1 MMEIQTLTTLEL
13 LRAHGAILDELRRR
27 DVVRSANSPISD
39 YAELL
44 FCQAFGWLREG
55 SSAAGYDARDVTTGV
70 RYQIKARRLN
80 IATGSRQLSALRNLS
95 NDPFDVLAGVLFNP
109 DFTILR
115 SALVPIALVKSRTR
129 HSSHTNSD
137 IFHLRDDVWSLAGVV
152 DVTEKLTS
160 AAEIL

>member
-1 MMEIQTLTTLEL
+1 MEMQTLTTLEL
-13 LRAHGAILDELRRR
+13 LRTHGAILDELRRR

-55 SSAAGYDARDVTTGV
+55 NSAAGYDARDATTSE
-70 RYQIKARRLN
+70 RYQIKARRLR
-80 IATGSRQLSALRNLS
+80 ALTGSRQLSALRNLS
-95 NDPFDVLAGVLFNP
+95 SDPFDVLAGVLFNS

-115 SALVPIALVKSRTR
+115 AALIPIALVKDRTR

-137 IFHLRDDVWSLAGVV
+137 IFHLRDDVWSLTGVV

-160 AAEIL
+160 AAKIL